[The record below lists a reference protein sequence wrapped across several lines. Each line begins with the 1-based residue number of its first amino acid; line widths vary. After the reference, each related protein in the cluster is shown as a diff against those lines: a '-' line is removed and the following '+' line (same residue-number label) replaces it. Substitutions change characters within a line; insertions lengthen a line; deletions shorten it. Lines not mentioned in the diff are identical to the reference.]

1 MERDLTRGSITK
13 MLLVFAAP
21 MILGNLLQQCYT
33 IADTFIVGKYI
44 GVDALAAVGST
55 YTLMTFL
62 TSILIGLCMGSGA
75 ICSACRGGGQEQR
88 LRETASASFLING
101 SIAVLLNGAAL
112 LLMDWILKVLNTP
125 LDVWD
130 MTRDYVQIMLYG
142 LVFIYLYNYFAFYLR
157 ALGNSVLP
165 LCFLGVASVANIL
178 LDLLFVVVFQ
188 WGIRGAAFATVLSQ
202 AGAGLGLAVCTW
214 VKKPELSPGRQM
226 VHAVRAVFQRG
237 GVQELLRQSLSASA
251 QQSVMNFG
259 ILMIQGLV
267 NSFGTAVMAAFTA
280 AVKIDSFAY
289 MPAQEF
295 GNAFSLY
302 ISQNYGANNRER
314 IQQGTK
320 RAMQISMLFCAVVSV
335 LVFVMAPAL
344 MQIFIAPE
352 ELEIIEI
359 GVTYLRIE
367 GACYC
372 GIGVLFLLYGYYRG
386 IGKPGMSLILTVI
399 SLGTRVVLAYLLA
412 PVPAIG
418 VLGIWTAIPIGW
430 LLADVVG
437 LAYRRRSLRLLQSAG
452 RCER

>member
-13 MLLVFAAP
+13 MLLVFAGP

-33 IADTFIVGKYI
+33 IADTFIVGKFI

-75 ICSACRGGGQEQR
+75 VCSACRGGGQEGR
-88 LRETASASFLING
+88 LQESAAAAFLVNG
-101 SIAVLLNGAAL
+101 GIAVGLNVLSL

-125 LDVWD
+125 ANVWD
-130 MTRDYVQIMLYG
+130 MTRSYVQILLLG
-142 LVFIYLYNYFAFYLR
+142 LVFVYLYNYFAFYLR
-157 ALGNSVLP
+157 ALGNSFLP
-165 LCFLGVASVANIL
+165 LCLLGVASAVNIL
-178 LDLLFVVVFQ
+178 LDLLFVVEFD

-202 AGAGLGLAVCTW
+202 MGAGLGLAICTW
-214 VKKPELSPGRQM
+214 IKKPELRPGRQLLRGAQ
-226 VHAVRAVFQRG
+226 AVIRRG
-237 GVQELLRQSLSASA
+237 GVWELLHFSVAASA

-267 NSFGTAVMAAFTA
+267 NRFGTAVMAAFAA

-302 ISQNYGANNRER
+302 ISQNYGAGNQKR
-314 IQQGTK
+314 IQLGMK
-320 RAMQISMLFCAVVSV
+320 RAMQISMLFCAVVSL
-335 LVFVMAPAL
+335 LVFFAAPWL

-352 ELEIIEI
+352 KVEIIAI

-386 IGKPGMSLILTVI
+386 IGKPGMSLVLTVI

-412 PVPAIG
+412 PVPSIG

-437 LAYRRRSLRLLQSAG
+437 LAYRRRSLRGAG
-452 RCER
+452 QTEH

>member
-13 MLLVFAAP
+13 MLFIFAGP

-33 IADTFIVGKYI
+33 IADTFIVGRFI

-62 TSILIGLCMGSGA
+62 TSILIGLCMGGGA
-75 ICSACRGGGQEQR
+75 ICSACRGAGQEKK
-88 LRETASASFLING
+88 LRETASAAF
-101 SIAVLLNGAAL
+101 LLNGAIAVVLNAVSL
-112 LLMDWILKVLNTP
+112 LGMDWILEVLNTP
-125 LDVWD
+125 PNVWD
-130 MTRDYVQIMLYG
+130 MTRDYVQIMLFG
-142 LVFIYLYNYFAFYLR
+142 LVFVYLYNHFSFYFR
-157 ALGNSVLP
+157 ALGNSFLP

-178 LDLLFVVVFQ
+178 LDLLFVVEFH

-214 VKKPELSPGRQM
+214 VTKPELRPGREM
-226 VHAVRAVFQRG
+226 VRAAQAVFHRG

-302 ISQNYGANNRER
+302 ISQNYGAGNRER
-314 IQQGTK
+314 IQQGMK
-320 RAMQISMLFCAVVSV
+320 RAIQVSVLFCAVVSL
-335 LVFVMAPAL
+335 LVFVMAPEL
-344 MQIFIAPE
+344 MQIFIASE
-352 ELEIIEI
+352 ETEIIGI

-367 GACYC
+367 GACYW

-386 IGKPGMSLILTVI
+386 IGQAGMSLVLTVI

-412 PVPAIG
+412 PIPAIG
-418 VLGIWTAIPIGW
+418 VVGIWTAIPVGW
-430 LLADVVG
+430 LLADTVG
-437 LAYRRRSLRLLQSAG
+437 LVYRRRSYAHLQSWKT
-452 RCER
+452 